1 VEDKD
6 KILIASCDV
15 LNLVILNHI
24 LSREYVVF
32 TARSGGEALRYAIN
46 DAPNLVLLDVAMS
59 DLSVL
64 EVLLHLRKIP
74 GNQDVP
80 VIVISDDTG
89 NGDKVKIIEQAIML
103 GAADCV
109 TKPFIDVV
117 VKARVNA
124 HLLIVHQERVI
135 EELSRIDSL
144 TDIPNLKNFDDHLA
158 QEWRRAARG
167 KKTLSFLKMDVDKLK
182 EYNNAY
188 GYSQGDALLKMI
200 AQISASAVKR
210 PTDMAA
216 RLGDEEFG
224 ILLPDTDLEGAM
236 TVAESIRSA
245 VESARIPTAND
256 RSLGYAT
263 ISIGA
268 TSWNPANGGTT
279 MDFIAKANENLNTA
293 KNAGRNKV
301 IGTDA
306 LRAYGNTNLCSNTE
320 LE

>member
-1 VEDKD
+1 MEDRD

-15 LNLVILNHI
+15 LDLVILNHI

-32 TARSGGEALRYAIN
+32 TARSGKEALRYAIK
-46 DAPNLVLLDVAMS
+46 DTPNLVLLDVDLS
-59 DLSVL
+59 DLSFI
-64 EVLLHLRKIP
+64 EVLLRFREIP

-80 VIVISDDTG
+80 VMVIS
-89 NGDKVKIIEQAIML
+89 GDGGKEKVIEQAIML
-103 GAADCV
+103 GAVDCI

-124 HLLIVHQERVI
+124 HLLIVHQLRVI

-144 TDIPNLKNFDDHLA
+144 TDIPNLKNFDSHLA
-158 QEWRRAARG
+158 QEWRRAARA
-167 KKTLSFLKMDVDKLK
+167 KKTLSFLKLDVDKLR
-182 EYNNAY
+182 EYNNTH

-224 ILLPDTDLEGAM
+224 ILLPDTDLDGAM

-245 VESARIPTAND
+245 VESSRLHPAND
-256 RSLGYAT
+256 RSSGYAT

-268 TSWNPANGGTT
+268 TSWTPANGGTT
-279 MDFIAKANENLNTA
+279 VDFIAKANENLEAA
-293 KNAGRNKV
+293 KNTGRNKV
-301 IGTDA
+301 IGSDAQRAYISNLPTRTDA
-306 LRAYGNTNLCSNTE
+306 
-320 LE
+320 